1 MTITAASGSMPFT
14 PTEPLV
20 PTGALTPAD
29 YARHARRIREAG
41 DGSGLRPL
49 RMATLA
55 SYTLNFA
62 DAALTVELA
71 RQGRRLTSW
80 YGGFGQL
87 EQAVMDPQ
95 GELYRFAPEALV
107 MAIRLEDVE
116 PDAIVR
122 FHASSG
128 ARFAALAEDL
138 VGRLVRCAE
147 AFRARSGAPVFVA
160 NFAAPALPPL
170 GPFDANVAES
180 VTDAFARANATLRE
194 RLSAIPSAF
203 VWDYAGLVR
212 AEGARRWTDPRLWA
226 LGRIAVASEHQP
238 AFAAHLARTVAGAL
252 RTPAKVLVLDLDN
265 TLWGGVVGD
274 DGMEGIRIGDDHPGS
289 AFKAFQRR
297 CLALADRGVLLA
309 VVSKNDHEVA
319 ERVFREHPEM
329 LIRWEHL
336 AAARI
341 NWRPKS
347 ENIVEIATELSLGS
361 DAFVFFDDNPV
372 EREEVRLRAPEVAV
386 IDVPADPLSYEAAL
400 AACPLFDQT
409 GLSAEDRARAESYRL
424 DRERRDL
431 SRRFESVDDFLRDLA
446 MTAEVGPVGP
456 STIGRV
462 AQLVGKTNQFNLTTR
477 RHGQAE
483 IAAMCASPAHAVA
496 YLRATDRFGDQG
508 LVCVAIVRAEGEDA
522 VIDTFLMSCRVMNRR
537 IEDAMMSF
545 LGEAARA
552 LGCRRLVGDWL
563 PTRKNG
569 MVKDF
574 YAQLGFARAGEL
586 PDGGER
592 WAIELAEGVLAWP
605 DVIARKSAP

>member
-1 MTITAASGSMPFT
+1 MTSTAAPGTSPFMPS
-14 PTEPLV
+14 EPLV
-20 PTGALTPAD
+20 PAGTLKPAD

-41 DGSGLRPL
+41 DASGLRPL
-49 RMATLA
+49 RVATLA

-87 EQAVMDPQ
+87 EQAVIAPG
-95 GELYRFAPEALV
+95 GELYAFAPDALV
-107 MAIRLEDVE
+107 IAIRPEDVDA
-116 PDAIVR
+116 DAIVR
-122 FHASSG
+122 FHATNG
-128 ARFAALAEDL
+128 QRFAGLADDL
-138 VGRLVRCAE
+138 VGRLARSAE
-147 AFRARSGAPVFVA
+147 AFRARTAAPLFVA
-160 NFAAPALPPL
+160 NFAPPAAPPL

-180 VTDAFARANATLRE
+180 VTAAFARANAMLRE
-194 RLSAIPSAF
+194 RLAGVPSAF
-203 VWDYAGLVR
+203 VWDYAGLVH

-238 AFAAHLARTVAGAL
+238 AFAAHLARTLASAT

-274 DGMEGIRIGDDHPGS
+274 DGMEGLRLGDDHPGS

-297 CLALADRGVLLA
+297 CLALADRGILLA

-347 ENIVEIATELSLGS
+347 ENLLELATELNLGTDS
-361 DAFVFFDDNPV
+361 FVFFDDNPV
-372 EREEVRLRAPEVAV
+372 EREEVRLRVPDVAV
-386 IDVPADPLSYEAAL
+386 IEVPDDPLAYEATL
-400 AACPLFDQT
+400 AACALFDQT
-409 GLSAEDRARAESYRL
+409 GLSAEDRTRAESYRL

-446 MTAEVGPVGP
+446 MTAEVGPVDA
-456 STIGRV
+456 STLGRV

-477 RHGQAE
+477 RHGPAE
-483 IAAMCASPAHAVA
+483 LAAMAASASHVVA
-496 YLRATDRFGDQG
+496 CLRAGDRFGDQG
-508 LVCVAIVRAEGEDA
+508 LVCVGIVRVDGTDA
-522 VIDTFLMSCRVMNRR
+522 VVDTFLMSCRVMNRR
-537 IEDAMMSF
+537 IEHAMMSY
-545 LGEAARA
+545 LADAARA
-552 LGCRRLVGDWL
+552 RGCTRLVGDWL
-563 PTRKNG
+563 PTRRNG
-569 MVKDF
+569 MVRGF
-574 YAQLGFARAGEL
+574 FAELGFARAGDA

-592 WAIELAEGVLAWP
+592 WAIALTDDVLPWP
-605 DVIARKSAP
+605 DVIARMSAP